1 MNSLQLELEL
11 RNKLARQFPLYSV
24 TCLRIRTKAGRIEPL
39 QLNRAQLYLH
49 EMAEKQ
55 LAETGKVRLIC
66 VKGRQQGIST
76 YWQGR
81 TYHRVTHA
89 RGVHAFI
96 LTHEQQATNNL
107 FAMTDRFHRHVPTM
121 FRPHTGASNA
131 KELFFDRLDSG
142 YSVATA
148 GAKGVGRSKTLQM
161 FHGSEVAY
169 WPMAQDHMAGVMQA
183 IPDLPGT
190 EVLLESTANGPGD
203 AFHGIWQNAVAGRS
217 EYRAV
222 FIPWFWQDEYRRKA
236 DDLQLTEEDRLYMEA
251 NSLDEG
257 QMAWRANKI
266 AELNGDA
273 GQFRR
278 EYPANA
284 DEAFLAS
291 AEQSFI
297 RPELVQ
303 IARRATATGIG
314 PRLLGVD
321 PARFGDDLTAIVERQ
336 GRVVSDVETFAKR
349 DTMEVAGLVKKRLD
363 NGIDFAFVDV
373 VGIGAGVVDRLRE
386 MGYSARIIP
395 VNAGESAL
403 DDGKYFNL
411 RAEMYGNLRDWLQ
424 EQPAVLPND
433 EALQA
438 DLCVVQYKYTSNSQY
453 KLESKDDLKKRLG
466 RSPDRADAI
475 ALTFARPVANNSALV
490 APTLSV
496 QGGGGWMR

>member
-1 MNSLQLELEL
+1 
-11 RNKLARQFPLYSV
+11 
-24 TCLRIRTKAGRIEPL
+24 
-39 QLNRAQLYLH
+39 
-49 EMAEKQ
+49 MAEQQ
-55 LAETGKVRLIC
+55 LREIGKVRVIC

-89 RGVHAFI
+89 RGMHAFI

-107 FAMTDRFHRHVPTM
+107 FAMTDRFHRHVPQM

-131 KELFFDRLDSG
+131 KELFFDKLDSG

-203 AFHGIWQNAVAGRS
+203 AFHGIWQQAIAGRG

-222 FIPWFWQDEYRRKA
+222 FIPWFWQDEYRRRPEGLELS
-236 DDLQLTEEDRLYMEA
+236 DDDRLYMEA
-251 NSLDEG
+251 NGLDEA

-266 AELNGDA
+266 TELNGDV

-278 EYPANA
+278 EYPASA
-284 DEAFLAS
+284 DEAFEAS
-291 AEQSFI
+291 AEQAFI

-303 IARRATATGIG
+303 IARKARPAAIG

-336 GRVVSDVETFAKR
+336 GRIVHPVETFSKR

-363 NGIDFAFVDV
+363 GGIDFAFVDV

-386 MGYSARIIP
+386 MGYGSKIIP

-411 RAEMYGNLRDWLQ
+411 RAEMYGNLRDWVQ
-424 EQPAVLPND
+424 EQPAQLPD
-433 EALQA
+433 DDAMQS

-453 KLESKDDLKKRLG
+453 KLESKDELKKRLG
-466 RSPDRADAI
+466 RSPDRGDAI
-475 ALTFARPVANNSALV
+475 ALTFARPVNHQSALK
-490 APTLSV
+490 APALTLN
-496 QGGGGWMR
+496 GGGGWMR